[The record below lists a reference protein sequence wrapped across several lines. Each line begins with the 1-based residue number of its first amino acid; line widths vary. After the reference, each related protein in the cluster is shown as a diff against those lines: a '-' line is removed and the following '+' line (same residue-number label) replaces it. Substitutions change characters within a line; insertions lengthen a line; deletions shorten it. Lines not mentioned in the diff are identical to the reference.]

1 MPKWPQSSV
10 IEKKK
15 TSFFYKM
22 KTVDVVYCAGDTIC
36 KGFLAMDGSTAS
48 QKRPAVVIAHTWKG
62 ADAFVKDKAQELAK
76 LGYVGF
82 AADLFGE
89 GRVAKDDAEAKALIA
104 PLFVDRKMLRERIVA
119 AYETMRNHPAVDVN
133 RIAAIGFCFGGLTV
147 IELLRSGVDVKAIV
161 SFHGIFGNQLGD
173 WQAINEPAQKMKGA
187 ALLLH
192 GHQDPFVPQ
201 RDILAIQ
208 EEFSRANIDWQM
220 YIYGNA
226 AHAFTNPQAHDVESG
241 LVYNESTANRSWQ
254 SMQIFLKEYLSLK
267 GNI

>member
-1 MPKWPQSSV
+1 
-10 IEKKK
+10 
-15 TSFFYKM
+15 M
-22 KTVDVVYCAGDTIC
+22 KTEDIVYRAGETIC
-36 KGFLAMDGSTAS
+36 KGFLAMDDSARA

-89 GRVAKDDAEAKALIA
+89 GHVAKDDVEAKALIA

-119 AYETMRNHPAVDVN
+119 AYETMENHPAVDAN

-147 IELLRSGVDVKAIV
+147 IELLRSGVNVKAIV

-173 WQAINEPAQKMKGA
+173 LQAINEPAQKMKGA

-201 RDILAIQ
+201 EDILAIQ

-220 YIYGNA
+220 YIYGNTV
-226 AHAFTNPQAHDVESG
+226 HSFTNPQAHDAPAG
-241 LVYNESTANRSWQ
+241 LVYNERAAKRSWQ
-254 SMQIFLKEYLSLK
+254 SMQVFLQECLSPK